1 MPTATTETD
10 TPTDNVPES
19 PYNVPFDDSKVVKY
33 GAPGAEVLK
42 QVAAEIKVVDS
53 EIRSLIR
60 EMGGIMY
67 SARGVGLA
75 APQVGKSIRLLV
87 YDQGDGLRALINPRI
102 VKMKGQQMEPEEG
115 CLSIPG
121 LRGVVP
127 RAQDIQVQAQDG
139 EGRPIRFRATGY
151 EARIIQHEVDH
162 LDGILFI
169 DRADAKTLRMMSD
182 EEKEEERSGGEVT
195 AE

>member
-1 MPTATTETD
+1 MPIATTEAD
-10 TPTDNVPES
+10 SPTDNVSES

-33 GAPGAEVLK
+33 GAAGAEVLK

-53 EIRSLIR
+53 EIRMLIR

-169 DRADAKTLRMMSD
+169 DRADPKTLRMMSD
-182 EEKEEERSGGEVT
+182 EEKEEERSGDEVT